1 MKIKFLFLRV
11 LLVRNTKKILKW
23 FDSSG
28 KKTEEEFF
36 NRWQTSIQNPKEV
49 QEILRTLSKYGLIR
63 GKNKKYNITQEGR
76 DFLVYLGWK

>member
-11 LLVRNTKKILKW
+11 LLVKNTKKILKW
-23 FDSSG
+23 FDSAG

-36 NRWQTSIQNPKEV
+36 NRWRASIQNPKEV
-49 QEILRTLSKYGLIR
+49 QEILRTLIKYGLIR

-76 DFLVYLGWK
+76 DFLIYLGWK